1 MELNLENK
9 TALVTG
15 SSRGIG
21 KEIADTLLKEGC
33 NVVLNGLGKT
43 RLETIA
49 KHLNCK
55 FVVGDVTKIN
65 DCKKIIDYVIKEY
78 GKLDILICN
87 VGSGKSKA
95 PGKETSKDWDEMIN
109 VNLFSATN
117 MINAAQKELE
127 KSRGSVICVSSI
139 AGIDTTGAPIAY
151 SSAKAALNSFVRC
164 ISKPF
169 GKKGIRVNAV
179 APGNIMFR
187 GSVWDK
193 KLKQNPNMV
202 NKMLKTE
209 VSLGRLGT
217 PQDVSSLVAFL
228 VSSRASFITGSVFV
242 VDGGQLR

>member
-21 KEIADTLLKEGC
+21 KEIADALLKEGC
-33 NVVLNGLGKT
+33 NVVLNGSGKT

-49 KHLNCK
+49 KHLDCK
-55 FVVGDVTKIN
+55 FVTGDVTKIS

-87 VGSGKSKA
+87 VGSGRSKA
-95 PGKETSKDWDEMIN
+95 PGNESSKDWDEMIN

-117 MINAAQKELE
+117 MISAAQKELE
-127 KSRGSVICVSSI
+127 KSRGSVICISSI

-151 SSAKAALNSFVRC
+151 SSAKAALNAFVRG

-209 VSLGRLGT
+209 VALGRLGT
-217 PQDVSSLVAFL
+217 PQDVSALVAFL

>member
-33 NVVLNGLGKT
+33 NVVLNGLDKT

-55 FVVGDVTKIN
+55 FVAGDVTKIN
-65 DCKKIIDYVIKEY
+65 DCKKIIDYVTKEY

-87 VGSGKSKA
+87 VGSGRSKA
-95 PGKETSKDWDEMIN
+95 PGKETLKDWSEMIN

-127 KSRGSVICVSSI
+127 KSRGSVICISSI
-139 AGIDTTGAPIAY
+139 AGIDITGAPIAY
-151 SSAKAALNSFVRC
+151 SSAKAALNAFVRG

-169 GKKGIRVNAV
+169 GKKGIRVNVV

-202 NKMLKTE
+202 DKMLKTE
-209 VSLGRLGT
+209 VALGRLGT
-217 PQDVSSLVAFL
+217 PQDVSDLVAFL
-228 VSSRASFITGSVFV
+228 ASSRASFITGSVFV